1 MNKFTRQLKLSLAAL
16 AACGIASSA
25 SAATTIDFD
34 STPTGTYSLLTFGSV
49 NITFLA
55 GDGTFNV
62 SNDTPDLP
70 VSGHS
75 LLSFFTNPGSGSFQA
90 TFAGGVSSVSIDVSD
105 YSPSDD
111 DEPSLYAY
119 DSVGTLLDSD
129 SILIPGGGPGG
140 TLSVSSLT
148 PIAYVQWNEVGSF
161 AGAVYWDNLV
171 YAPIPEPETYAML
184 LAGLGLLG
192 FAARRRK
199 ESAV

>member
-1 MNKFTRQLKLSLAAL
+1 MNRITSHLKQSIAVLAV
-16 AACGIASSA
+16 CGIASSA
-25 SAATTIDFD
+25 SAATAIDFD

-62 SNDTPDLP
+62 VSDTPDPP

-75 LLSFFTNPGSGSFQA
+75 LISYFTNPGSGSFQA
-90 TFAGGVSSVSIDVSD
+90 TFTGGASSVSIDVSD

-129 SILIPGGGPGG
+129 SIFIPGGGPGG
-140 TLSVSSLT
+140 TLTVSSLT

-161 AGAVYWDNLV
+161 EGAVYWDNLV
-171 YAPIPEPETYAML
+171 YAPVPEPETYAML

-192 FAARRRK
+192 FAARRKQQRI
-199 ESAV
+199 

>member
-1 MNKFTRQLKLSLAAL
+1 
-16 AACGIASSA
+16 
-25 SAATTIDFD
+25 
-34 STPTGTYSLLTFGSV
+34 TFRV
-49 NITFLA
+49 R
-55 GDGTFNV
+55 
-62 SNDTPDLP
+62 NDTPDLP
-70 VSGHS
+70 VSGHT
-75 LLSFFTNPGSGSFQA
+75 LISFETNPGPGSFQA
-90 TFAGGVSSVSIDVSD
+90 TFAGGASSVSIDVSD

-119 DSVGTLLDSD
+119 DAGGTLLDSD
-129 SILIPGGGPGG
+129 SIYIPDSGPGG

-161 AGAVYWDNLV
+161 AGVVFWDNLV
-171 YAPIPEPETYAML
+171 YAPVPEPETYAML

>member
-1 MNKFTRQLKLSLAAL
+1 MKKFTSHLKLSLAAL
-16 AACGIASSA
+16 AACGIAGSA
-25 SAATTIDFD
+25 SAAVTIDFD
-34 STPTGTYSLLTFGSV
+34 STPTGTYSVLTYGSV
-49 NITFLA
+49 NITFLD
-55 GDGTFNV
+55 GDGTFRV

-75 LLSFFTNPGSGSFQA
+75 LISYFTNPGSGSFQA
-90 TFAGGVSSVSIDVSD
+90 TFAGGASSVSIDVSD

-140 TLSVSSLT
+140 TLLVSSLT

-171 YAPIPEPETYAML
+171 YAPVPEPETYAML

-192 FAARRRK
+192 FMARRRK